1 VPATE
6 TPTPQTVDAFLGD
19 QGGVLTPDDKILL
32 RALLI
37 DVFQAKAT
45 PESKE
50 KEVVNFTP
58 DNSALQPRMAASA
71 D

>member
-1 VPATE
+1 MPATE
-6 TPTPQTVDAFLGD
+6 TPTPETVDAFLGK
-19 QGGVLTPDDKILL
+19 QGVLTPDDKILL

-45 PESKE
+45 PTPKK

-58 DNSALQPRMAASA
+58 DNSALQPKMAASA